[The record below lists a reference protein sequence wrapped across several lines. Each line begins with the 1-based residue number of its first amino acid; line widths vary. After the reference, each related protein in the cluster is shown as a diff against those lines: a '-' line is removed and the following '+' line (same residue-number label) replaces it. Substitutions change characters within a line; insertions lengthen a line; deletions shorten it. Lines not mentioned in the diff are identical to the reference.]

1 MFKKVFLFLGISALS
16 LACSNNTTVEE
27 VVEKGVVSEEIQK
40 QIDALESYEKTTG
53 GPNIYFPVM
62 EHDMGTIEKNG
73 KIPYTF
79 YFVNSGDAPLLITD
93 AKGSCGCTVPYFP
106 TEPIMPGEKGKINLT
121 FDSDRKSDG
130 MSFKVTVTVYTNVK
144 QEPIPLVIKGKMAG
158 NPVE

>member
-1 MFKKVFLFLGISALS
+1 MLKNVVFILAIGSLN
-16 LACSNNTTVEE
+16 LACSNTTTVEE
-27 VVEKGVVSEEIQK
+27 VVEKEVVSEEIQQ
-40 QIDALESYEKTTG
+40 QIDALENFEPTTG

-106 TEPIMPGEKGKINLT
+106 SEPILPGEKGKINLT

-130 MSFKVTVTVYTNVK
+130 MSFKVTVTVYTNIK
-144 QEPIPLVIKGKMAG
+144 EEPIPLVIKGKMAG
-158 NPVE
+158 EPVE